1 MFYWIL
7 IVICCALSFKSFAS
21 THKVDVIAID
31 YPPFITQS
39 EQSYGITYELLER
52 KLANL
57 KLIKLRP
64 RFLPPARAQT
74 QLTKSDWC
82 LSFYPPAPS
91 EFIERIPLSE
101 DKVLLGFISK
111 QQQVAWQDFK
121 YFNHKRLAML
131 RTTITEGIQG
141 QLKQAGGVIV
151 PVETVEQ
158 GINLLLKGRVD
169 FAFTDNMSFLEKQ
182 KTNKEYAQLVF
193 AKTALLEVQLGVYFN
208 TQCKYVGLLAPHL
221 RKLEMPN
228 NMELR

>member
-7 IVICCALSFKSFAS
+7 IVISCILTVKSFAS
-21 THKVDVIAID
+21 VHKVDVIAID
-31 YPPFITQS
+31 YPPFISQS
-39 EQSYGITYELLER
+39 EPSHGITYELLER

-74 QLTKSDWC
+74 ELTKSGWC

-111 QQQVAWQDFK
+111 QQQVTWQNFK
-121 YFNHKRLAML
+121 YFKQKRLAML
-131 RTTITEGIQG
+131 RATITEGMQG
-141 QLKQAGGVIV
+141 QLKQAGAVIV
-151 PVETVEQ
+151 SVETVDQ

-169 FAFTDNMSFLEKQ
+169 FAFTDNLSFLEKQ
-182 KTNKEYAQLVF
+182 KTNKEYAQLAF
-193 AKTALLEVQLGVYFN
+193 AKTPLIEVQVGVYFN
-208 TQCKYVGLLAPHL
+208 TQCKYAGLLAPHL
-221 RKLEMPN
+221 RKLEIKN
-228 NMELR
+228 